1 MKKCLIALL
10 LSALLLF
17 TACATGGKIDA
28 QAIFAVPSYDWGHI
42 TGETLN
48 IWCKKGEMERSYM
61 KTAIAR
67 YEKLTGNHINIVE
80 INVEEFDEKVSSALN
95 TPSSD
100 LDILLSYGG
109 TNLDAFNPDENFCD
123 FKNEVWINDIMLNG
137 LNQAIYNGRIV
148 GLPHWEASFSGTLY
162 NKKIFKKYKIPIP
175 TTQKEFLNAC
185 EILLKNGVTPL
196 YLPYKEI
203 TMLLY
208 QFPLD
213 AVLEKND
220 NLSRLNSGAIDYK
233 DIPQMRSIIE
243 WYKTMSDRGYF
254 GEDYIQ
260 NDWNGMDNA
269 LKSEK
274 YAMMLCWDT
283 WLYTDFT
290 GNANKFGIMPA
301 FMGFPENGVFE
312 GANLSLLI
320 ANKNG
325 KRISTARDFITFM
338 ADPYNYNVAF
348 KDCYT
353 APVFRNQIA
362 SVSTPQ
368 IAKQEQAVQRL
379 YHPSTAWLRVK
390 GFSQIDAR
398 YIQKHITDS
407 SYTLD
412 NCIADMDRARKERA
426 KQS

>member
-1 MKKCLIALL
+1 MKKYLMALL

-17 TACATGGKIDA
+17 TACATGEKIDA

-48 IWCKKGEMERSYM
+48 IWCKKGEMERPYM

-80 INVEEFDEKVSSALN
+80 VNVEEFDEKVSSALN

-175 TTQKEFLNAC
+175 TTQEEFLNAC

-213 AVLEKND
+213 AVLEEND

-260 NDWNGMDNA
+260 NDWDGMDSA

-274 YAMMLCWDT
+274 YAMLLC
-283 WLYTDFT
+283 
-290 GNANKFGIMPA
+290 
-301 FMGFPENGVFE
+301 
-312 GANLSLLI
+312 
-320 ANKNG
+320 
-325 KRISTARDFITFM
+325 
-338 ADPYNYNVAF
+338 
-348 KDCYT
+348 
-353 APVFRNQIA
+353 
-362 SVSTPQ
+362 
-368 IAKQEQAVQRL
+368 
-379 YHPSTAWLRVK
+379 
-390 GFSQIDAR
+390 
-398 YIQKHITDS
+398 
-407 SYTLD
+407 
-412 NCIADMDRARKERA
+412 
-426 KQS
+426 

>member
-1 MKKCLIALL
+1 
-10 LSALLLF
+10 
-17 TACATGGKIDA
+17 
-28 QAIFAVPSYDWGHI
+28 
-42 TGETLN
+42 
-48 IWCKKGEMERSYM
+48 
-61 KTAIAR
+61 
-67 YEKLTGNHINIVE
+67 
-80 INVEEFDEKVSSALN
+80 FDEKVSSALN
-95 TPSSD
+95 TPSAD

-162 NKKIFKKYKIPIP
+162 NKKKFKKYKIPIP
-175 TTQKEFLNAC
+175 TTQEEFLNAC

-213 AVLEKND
+213 AVLEEND

-260 NDWNGMDNA
+260 NDWDGMDSA
-269 LKSEK
+269 MKSEK
-274 YAMMLCWDT
+274 YAMLLCWDT

-290 GNANKFGIMPA
+290 GNPDKFGIMPA

-325 KRISTARDFITFM
+325 KRISTARDFIAFM

-353 APVFRNQIA
+353 APVCRNQIA

-398 YIQKHITDS
+398 YIQKYITDS